1 VQVTATLFSPD
12 RTRPVSLL
20 RGRSLTTSDQFTSP
34 SKIQSKQLVDFGPRQ
49 MDDEFL
55 ATCTFEVETQK
66 KNMYMQSYVRFSK
79 VLMFNEIRK
88 YSDYA

>member
-1 VQVTATLFSPD
+1 
-12 RTRPVSLL
+12 
-20 RGRSLTTSDQFTSP
+20 
-34 SKIQSKQLVDFGPRQ
+34 

-66 KNMYMQSYVRFSK
+66 KNMYMQFYVRFSK